1 MNRPPT
7 YVTLARMDR
16 TLAELDARLAGHPD
30 ERTLRL
36 LADLRSMLTDVQANQ
51 GGSG

>member
-16 TLAELDARLAGHPD
+16 TLAELDARLAGHED
-30 ERTLRL
+30 ARTIRL
-36 LADLRSMLTDVQANQ
+36 LADLRSMLDDVQTDL
-51 GGSG
+51 GRSS